1 MQKIYKARH
10 YRVQKINKNLNI
22 GECEIM
28 VNNKKCNA
36 LYNLT
41 PVKDKELNSCDA
53 MFARFDEEFNLN
65 KYLIVYILYPHGVE

>member
-36 LYNLT
+36 IYNLT
-41 PVKDKELNSCDA
+41 PVETSISCDA
-53 MFARFDEEFNLN
+53 MFARFDEEFNFN
-65 KYLIVYILYPHGVE
+65 KYLIAYILYPHGVE